1 MLKVMIISESFQ
13 TLAIIGKLLLYWKE
27 FKYYLKHK
35 WKEMTLE
42 YLIVRLRIEKTN
54 HTSEK
59 SIGNLYL
66 ISKIDVME

>member
-35 WKEMTLE
+35 WKEMTLD
-42 YLIVRLRIEKTN
+42 YLIV
-54 HTSEK
+54 
-59 SIGNLYL
+59 
-66 ISKIDVME
+66 